1 MSNSGA
7 IPLILVKKEQLVEGK
22 YKFSLFFFFLVE
34 GRLLKP
40 ILVYLREETV
50 TSSLRF
56 IFKKRLSFLFSLNGN
71 EISCDR

>member
-22 YKFSLFFFFLVE
+22 YKFSLFFFLLVE

-50 TSSLRF
+50 TSSLYF
-56 IFKKRLSFLFSLNGN
+56 IFKKRLSFPFFS
-71 EISCDR
+71 

>member
-22 YKFSLFFFFLVE
+22 YKFSLFFFLLVE

-50 TSSLRF
+50 TSF
-56 IFKKRLSFLFSLNGN
+56 YF
-71 EISCDR
+71 

>member
-22 YKFSLFFFFLVE
+22 YKFSLFFFLPVE

-56 IFKKRLSFLFSLNGN
+56 IFKKRLSFLFSLNGS